1 MANKWL
7 KKSFVVGLAGL
18 SLAACGSKS
27 TDSTKG
33 GSSESKK
40 EFTLYSNKSE
50 IQDALTAYAKE
61 WGDKNGV
68 TVNIKTCSGSC
79 KIADQLKTEFT
90 AGTAPDVFVIE
101 GQAGYDLWKDN
112 LQPLKGDW
120 IDKTEFE
127 FKQGNDVYGFPVAV
141 EGYGLA
147 YNKEV

>member
-1 MANKWL
+1 MANKWF
-7 KKSFVVGLAGL
+7 KKSLMVGLAGL
-18 SLAACGSKS
+18 ALAGCAS
-27 TDSTKG
+27 G
-33 GSSESKK
+33 GNQSNSSNGGSESKK

-50 IQDALTAYAKE
+50 IQEALTAYAKE

-68 TVNIKTCSGSC
+68 KVNIKTCSGSC
-79 KIADQLKTEFT
+79 KISDQLKTEFT

-127 FKQGNDVYGFPVAV
+127 F
-141 EGYGLA
+141 
-147 YNKEV
+147 